1 MECDRNR
8 EEIAAFVDG
17 ELGPAAHAELES
29 HLETC
34 AGCRELVAA
43 ERRLGEMFAALP
55 PVTPTGDF
63 EARFWARVARE
74 HDSAAL
80 GTVARI
86 AAFFTL
92 GRALALGA
100 LAAVALAFALDLS
113 RGPFPA
119 TSPPAAGS
127 AQTTAAATAA
137 KTAPDP
143 DVRIVTNAKD
153 FELLQDPDMDAISNV
168 DVLED
173 WDDASPS

>member
-1 MECDRNR
+1 MECDRDR

-17 ELGPAAHAELES
+17 ELEPASHAGLES

-55 PVTPTGDF
+55 PVTPSGDF

-74 HDSAAL
+74 RDAAAPGML
-80 GTVARI
+80 ARI

-100 LAAVALAFALDLS
+100 LTAVALAFALDLS
-113 RGPFPA
+113 RGPFAP
-119 TSPPAAGS
+119 TSPPAAGP
-127 AQTTAAATAA
+127 AETTTAA
-137 KTAPDP
+137 KTAKSEPDP